1 MPPVEDHPQRY
12 PMVAELH
19 ARPFPKIS
27 VPSHVVYLAVK
38 EPLGAA
44 SRSRAADMEH
54 LCDLLDRHGAPLPP
68 EGATHHAGNIG
79 RYRLSWESH
88 TEFVSY
94 LAQSDGVSQ
103 RPFDP
108 AETAVFPED
117 WLRTAPGK
125 RLVAVHIRIKEMPE
139 DPGQLA
145 KMVDDWFVPENLV
158 CTWVVDEAIALAGD
172 FRIDA
177 AGQMRFALFVRPGTG
192 PGRVGRVVQRLC
204 DLEAYR
210 AMSMLGLSRAR
221 ELTARLNSLDPAL
234 SSLIASMRDADTTPE
249 KVLNALLDISYE
261 LEMLAMHLSFRF
273 GATRAYA
280 ALVRER
286 VEMLRE
292 TRFAGR
298 QKLGEFV
305 SRRYDPAIRTV
316 FAAEQRLNA
325 MLERAGRAAELL
337 RTRVDVDRS
346 AQNQKLLESM
356 DRRSD
361 LQLRLQHTVE
371 GLSVVAI
378 SYYAVSLCGYLAYPL
393 AKKLGMGKEM
403 MVAGLT
409 PLVVLAVW
417 LMLRRIKK
425 GMGAH

>member
-1 MPPVEDHPQRY
+1 MPPEEDHPQRY

-38 EPLGAA
+38 EPVEAA
-44 SRSRAADMEH
+44 ARPREADFAH
-54 LCDLLDRHGAPLPP
+54 LCDLLGRHGAPQPP
-68 EGATHHAGNIG
+68 LGATHHADGIG
-79 RYRLSWESH
+79 RYQLSWESH

-94 LAQSDGVSQ
+94 LAQCDGVSS

-108 AETAVFPED
+108 AETAVFPDD
-117 WLRTAPGK
+117 WLRAAPGK
-125 RLVAVHIRIKEMPE
+125 RLVAVHIRIEDMPE
-139 DPGQLA
+139 DPAQVTRL
-145 KMVDDWFVPENLV
+145 VDDWFVPENLV
-158 CTWVVDEAIALAGD
+158 CTWVVDEDIILAGD
-172 FRIDA
+172 FRIDP

-192 PGRVGRVVQRLC
+192 PGRVGRVVQRIC

-221 ELTARLNSLDPAL
+221 DLTGRLNSLDPAL
-234 SSLIASMRDADTTPE
+234 SALIASMRDADTAPE
-249 KVLNALLDISYE
+249 LVLNELLDISYE
-261 LEMLAMHLSFRF
+261 LETLAMRLSFRF

-286 VEMLRE
+286 VEILRE
-292 TRFAGR
+292 TRFEGR
-298 QKLGEFV
+298 QKLGEFIL
-305 SRRYDPAIRTV
+305 RRYDPAIRTV
-316 FAAEQRLNA
+316 FAAEGRLNA
-325 MLERAGRAAELL
+325 MLERASRAAELL

-346 AQNQKLLESM
+346 AQNQKVLENM

-378 SYYAVSLCGYLAYPL
+378 SYYAVSLCGYLVYPL
-393 AKKLGMGKEM
+393 ARELGVSKEM
-403 MVAGLT
+403 MIAGLT

-417 LMLRRIKK
+417 LMIRRIKR